1 MALSLITVGAVK
13 AQSDPDVGTW
23 KLNVAKSKYTN
34 MAVPKTDTR
43 TIEKDGDS
51 TKVTVK
57 GVSAN
62 GSPIAYG
69 YTSKYDGKAS
79 TISGT
84 GINGADS
91 IVPKHVDAN
100 TVAVSETRAGKVV
113 LTAKTVVSKDG
124 KTMTIASKGTNAQGE
139 ATSSMTIWD
148 KQ

>member
-1 MALSLITVGAVK
+1 VGAVK

-69 YTSKYDGKAS
+69 YTSKYDARLRQFPGQES
-79 TISGT
+79 T
-84 GINGADS
+84 AQ
-91 IVPKHVDAN
+91 
-100 TVAVSETRAGKVV
+100 
-113 LTAKTVVSKDG
+113 
-124 KTMTIASKGTNAQGE
+124 IASCLSTWTQ
-139 ATSSMTIWD
+139 TPS
-148 KQ
+148 Q